1 MIFLEN
7 LISFFIYL
15 IWGIIIPSL
24 IAIYYWKI
32 TLNTLFVSSPFFWL
46 LWAYFKGKDDRDK
59 KFTKFGFYFGLFP
72 TTLISV
78 VTGVWDIYHVYENM
92 NVKACAELTGVT
104 ATVLTIIATIFGY
117 FYNKSQSKI
126 QAIHAE
132 SEWRKR
138 LLDLEKKPFYT
149 TNDLLELN
157 SFINPYHEEHG
168 KDNLD
173 IYINKVIIDC
183 IDHLNY
189 HKLNTDKETIDYELE
204 DYLIPILNVCV
215 EKNKG
220 KDKNENETSEK
231 QLSDT
236 GDKNTLWDIWP
247 QNCHEVIRD
256 KNDTIKIR
264 RCIHALLKDDWEKN
278 VRQHTFYKE

>member
-7 LISFFIYL
+7 LISFFIYP

-32 TLNTLFVSSPFFWL
+32 TLNTLFVSSTFFWL

-59 KFTKFGFYFGLFP
+59 KFTKLGFYFGLFP

-78 VTGVWDIYHVYENM
+78 VTGVWDIYHVYESM
-92 NVKACAELTGVT
+92 GVKACAELTGVT

-132 SEWRKR
+132 SKWRKR

-157 SFINPYHEEHG
+157 SFINPYHKKHG

-173 IYINKVIIDC
+173 IYINKVIVDC
-183 IDHLNY
+183 IHHLTKDDDSNNSNTIKKDNY
-189 HKLNTDKETIDYELE
+189 EVENYLEKILFGDSEENKENDDT
-204 DYLIPILNVCV
+204 
-215 EKNKG
+215 EK
-220 KDKNENETSEK
+220 S
-231 QLSDT
+231 
-236 GDKNTLWDIWP
+236 TLWDVWP
-247 QNCHEVIRD
+247 
-256 KNDTIKIR
+256 KNICPYCSLVLTNEIDTIKIR

>member
-1 MIFLEN
+1 MICIKFSQLSNFISTHWELNIPLIFLP
-7 LISFFIYL
+7 FICLFGAYKKKNKFSKTTFYSIL
-15 IWGIIIPSL
+15 FSSTL
-24 IAIYYWKI
+24 IAVI
-32 TLNTLFVSSPFFWL
+32 
-46 LWAYFKGKDDRDK
+46 
-59 KFTKFGFYFGLFP
+59 
-72 TTLISV
+72 
-78 VTGVWDIYHVYENM
+78 TGVFDIYQIYKWMH
-92 NVKACAELTGVT
+92 VKACAELTGVT

-173 IYINKVIIDC
+173 IYVNNVIVEC
-183 IDHLNY
+183 IHHLTKDDDSNNSNTIKKNSCDVENY
-189 HKLNTDKETIDYELE
+189 LE
-204 DYLIPILNVCV
+204 KILFGDP

-220 KDKNENETSEK
+220 NDKFEK
-231 QLSDT
+231 S
-236 GDKNTLWDIWP
+236 TLWDIWP
-247 QNCHEVIRD
+247 
-256 KNDTIKIR
+256 KNICSYCGLVLTNENNIIKIR

>member
-1 MIFLEN
+1 MICIRFSQLGNFISTYWEN
-7 LISFFIYL
+7 ILLVSLPFIWLASSYRWKFPKGIFFI
-15 IWGIIIPSL
+15 I
-24 IAIYYWKI
+24 
-32 TLNTLFVSSPFFWL
+32 
-46 LWAYFKGKDDRDK
+46 
-59 KFTKFGFYFGLFP
+59 LFP

-78 VTGVWDIYHVYENM
+78 VTGVWDIYHIYESM
-92 NVKACAELTGVT
+92 SVKACAELTGVT
-104 ATVLTIIATIFGY
+104 ATVLTIIATVFGY

-138 LLDLEKKPFYT
+138 LLDLEKKSFYT

-157 SFINPYHEEHG
+157 SFINPYHKEHG

-173 IYINKVIIDC
+173 IYINKVIVDC

-220 KDKNENETSEK
+220 KDKNKDKNENETSEK

-247 QNCHEVIRD
+247 QNCFRVIRD
-256 KNDTIKIR
+256 KNDIIKIR